1 MTAAEVRL
9 VGGAD
14 GLGCAGAVDAVD
26 VIADQA
32 IGFTRRQK

>member
-1 MTAAEVRL
+1 M
-9 VGGAD
+9 GGAV
-14 GLGCAGAVDAVD
+14 GLGSAGAVAAVD